1 MSAPRR
7 TDPSLDPKS
16 SQTTH
21 LTSLIQH
28 TSSSTIYPTEDD
40 ILAVLA
46 SRTRAD
52 LPYTYLDGPATS
64 PSTGGRT
71 LVVVNPL
78 KSLGNLSDLNANDY
92 VDKYVDPAYV
102 SSTGKKKGKEREDQ
116 GTRVGHVVGSEQPHL
131 YDVAGKVWL
140 LMQRRRE
147 DQAVLFR
154 CVNRSWSSKLV
165 LILLVAA

>member
-1 MSAPRR
+1 MSAQRR
-7 TDPSLDPKS
+7 TDSPAELKS

-28 TSSSTIYPTEDD
+28 TGSSTIYPTEDD
-40 ILAVLA
+40 ILAVLS

-52 LPYTYLDGPATS
+52 LPYTYLDGP
-64 PSTGGRT
+64 PSSAAGGRT

-78 KSLGNLSDLNANDY
+78 KSLGNLSDLNAKDY

-102 SSTGKKKGKEREDQ
+102 SATGRKKGKEREEQ
-116 GTRVGHVVGSEQPHL
+116 GTRTAHLVGSEQPHL
-131 YDVAGKVWL
+131 YDLAGKVWL

-147 DQAVLFR
+147 DQAVLFT
-154 CVNRSWSSKLV
+154 
-165 LILLVAA
+165 